1 MEIELA
7 IVNAAVSDLLP
18 TGRLTSALSAEA
30 IRALDRRLQAATL
43 PTDITR
49 IKLWTIHG
57 RLAYDN
63 NPATPADGTA
73 DTVSRRAQ
81 TVVTTGLPLAVHSAG
96 AEDETHFETGFGT
109 QTYELYYP
117 VRNRNGDLV
126 AVAEVYSDKEILAD
140 QFQTIIRDTSNVWML
155 AALAGIVGLLGLV
168 RIAHRR
174 LQAKDDSMRKELA
187 ALASRNAQ
195 LLQES
200 EVLRR
205 NTGQMSER
213 NLEQIG
219 NDLHDGPVQL
229 LSLTG
234 LYLDK
239 VTPTPDTGA
248 VLEKAR
254 GVLGRVLGELRS
266 ISEGLVLPELD
277 GKSLDECLSLAVR
290 RFTALTGMPVRHRD
304 FSTGARPEPEV
315 CRILYR
321 ILWECLQN
329 AYKHAEG
336 KGVTIET
343 TVTDGWLHLAV
354 SDRGPG
360 FPDARQPG
368 HAPPPDQSPAKPM
381 AGNRQPIGLVGI
393 RTRLRGIGGR
403 MEIVHR
409 DGHGTSVQISAP
421 L

>member
-1 MEIELA
+1 M
-7 IVNAAVSDLLP
+7 
-18 TGRLTSALSAEA
+18 
-30 IRALDRRLQAATL
+30 
-43 PTDITR
+43 
-49 IKLWTIHG
+49 
-57 RLAYDN
+57 
-63 NPATPADGTA
+63 
-73 DTVSRRAQ
+73 
-81 TVVTTGLPLAVHSAG
+81 VTTGLPLAVHSAG

-174 LQAKDDSMRKELA
+174 LQAKDDSLRKGLA

-239 VTPTPDTGA
+239 ITPTPDTGA

-290 RFTALTGMPVRHRD
+290 RFTALTGMPMRHRD

-321 ILWECLQN
+321 ILWECLQ
-329 AYKHAEG
+329 ACRR
-336 KGVTIET
+336 KGRAHG
-343 TVTDGWLHLAV
+343 DDRHRRLAA
-354 SDRGPG
+354 SGGIRPWTGLSRCEAAGSCAPSGPIT
-360 FPDARQPG
+360 
-368 HAPPPDQSPAKPM
+368 APPM
-381 AGNRQPIGLVGI
+381 ASNRKPIGLVGI